1 MARVAVL
8 VVTMDTRD
16 DVLACLA
23 SLQGERD
30 VEIAVLDN
38 VSADGTA
45 EAIRE
50 QYPGVRVIEADR
62 RPGSARTTTS

>member
-23 SLQGERD
+23 SLQGEPD

-38 VSADGTA
+38 VSGDGTA

-50 QYPGVRVIEADR
+50 RYPAC
-62 RPGSARTTTS
+62 A